1 MPCSLTEE
9 IRVLVNAK
17 EVFIPRSAYAD
28 LGDISTA
35 ELTMRNGLMMLTIT
49 GGDASE
55 SYVAELRFRHDRLL
69 ERRLYSGENTK
80 RPLEVSRYY
89 QVSATN

>member
-1 MPCSLTEE
+1 MPCSLTEQ

-35 ELTMRNGLMMLTIT
+35 ELTIRNGLIMLTVK

-55 SYVAELRFRHDRLL
+55 SYVAELLFRHERLS

-89 QVSATN
+89 QVSATD